1 MKKLALATLLVVVL
15 ATGAFAWG
23 GQGGYGQGGGRR
35 GGFGCGGGGMGFGG
49 GMMGGYGMGQGHRQA
64 DGTIA
69 PYTLPNGTKIPENI
83 IAKMNEM
90 QTLNVDLRAAMY
102 GNTID
107 KAKAKALFQKQQALR
122 NELSNWFFEQY
133 LNSPRS

>member
-23 GQGGYGQGGGRR
+23 GQGGYGGRR
-35 GGFGCGGGGMGFGG
+35 GGGMGSCGFGG

-69 PYTLPNGTKIPENI
+69 PYTMPNGTKIPENI

-90 QTLNVDLRAAMY
+90 QKLNVDLRAAMY

>member
-23 GQGGYGQGGGRR
+23 GQGGYGYGGRH
-35 GGFGCGGGGMGFGG
+35 GGGMGGGCGFGG
-49 GMMGGYGMGQGHRQA
+49 FGMMGGGYGMGQGYRQA

-69 PYTLPNGTKIPENI
+69 PYTMPNGVQIPENI

-90 QTLNVDLRAAMY
+90 QKLNVDLRAAMY

-122 NELSNWFFEQY
+122 DELGKWFFEQS
-133 LNSPRS
+133 LNTPRP

>member
-23 GQGGYGQGGGRR
+23 GQGGYGGRR
-35 GGFGCGGGGMGFGG
+35 GGGMGSCGFGG
-49 GMMGGYGMGQGHRQA
+49 GMMGGYGMGQGYRQA
-64 DGTIA
+64 NGTTA

-90 QTLNVDLRAAMY
+90 HKLNVDLRAAMY

-122 NELSNWFFEQY
+122 NELSNWFFEQA
-133 LNSPRS
+133 LNTPRP

>member
-23 GQGGYGQGGGRR
+23 GQGGYGGRR
-35 GGFGCGGGGMGFGG
+35 GGGMGSCGFGG
-49 GMMGGYGMGQGHRQA
+49 GMMGGYGMGQGYRQA
-64 DGTIA
+64 NGTTA

-90 QTLNVDLRAAMY
+90 QKINVDLRAAMY

-107 KAKAKALFQKQQALR
+107 KAKAKALFQKQQTLR

>member
-23 GQGGYGQGGGRR
+23 GQGGYGGRH
-35 GGFGCGGGGMGFGG
+35 GGGMGSCGFGG
-49 GMMGGYGMGQGHRQA
+49 GGFGMMGGYGMGQGYRQA
-64 DGTIA
+64 DGTLA

-90 QTLNVDLRAAMY
+90 QKINVDLRAAMY

-107 KAKAKALFQKQQALR
+107 KAKAKALFQKQQTLR

>member
-23 GQGGYGQGGGRR
+23 GQGGRR
-35 GGFGCGGGGMGFGG
+35 GGGLGSCGFGG
-49 GMMGGYGMGQGHRQA
+49 GMMGGYGMGQGQGHRQA

-90 QTLNVDLRAAMY
+90 QKLNVDLRAAMY

>member
-23 GQGGYGQGGGRR
+23 GQGGYGGRR
-35 GGFGCGGGGMGFGG
+35 GGGMGSCGFGG
-49 GMMGGYGMGQGHRQA
+49 GMMGGYGMGQGYRQA

-69 PYTLPNGTKIPENI
+69 PYTMPNGTKIPENI

-90 QTLNVDLRAAMY
+90 QKLNVDLRAAMY